1 MFFSARLY
9 CMCRALPSI
18 QFTHG
23 THSSWWKICS
33 FLAGKLV
40 NWPFHLQIYQ
50 TLPQIQF
57 TGRDDQA
64 WVLEVMT
71 KVGVRKQGKPP
82 HITTEISATG
92 RETRNRSEQDDSSA
106 TISEVTRK
114 AGSLTKCR
122 SAIKHHLSGCGNSP
136 KGTPAVAPRS
146 CQSASDP
153 WKNEEKTVWRA
164 CDFSRPRFI
173 HTPGFLHLRD
183 EWQRMFY
190 IPADPSQ
197 SGRGNEFWSIPR

>member
-1 MFFSARLY
+1 MA
-9 CMCRALPSI
+9 P
-18 QFTHG
+18 
-23 THSSWWKICS
+23 KITS
-33 FLAGKLV
+33 TVAQNGRV
-40 NWPFHLQIYQ
+40 TRSQ
-50 TLPQIQF
+50 TRTR

-64 WVLEVMT
+64 SVLEVMT
-71 KVGVRKQGKPP
+71 KVGVRKQGRPPRKPP

-153 WKNEEKTVWRA
+153 
-164 CDFSRPRFI
+164 
-173 HTPGFLHLRD
+173 
-183 EWQRMFY
+183 
-190 IPADPSQ
+190 
-197 SGRGNEFWSIPR
+197 